1 MFVLNIDDYHNI
13 HHRNML
19 SLLETHNIFHFVTIL
34 LNSNSNIM
42 ALSHCSTKGINI
54 KLIIKNFEDFFM
66 KQIVRNLNI
75 HNYDGRIQ
83 NHQELKSL
91 NNSKL
96 VDFILHPLHS
106 TKDYMECLYLLFE
119 AFERLKNK
127 YNYLDN
133 YVIPVVTD
141 WSEQVNIRRAITLRI
156 NKEDESAEKPYFK
169 SIIFFFE
176 KLYHH
181 LFGEKKYYLINQ
193 NKLKSKDI
201 EYRMIID
208 LLDTNIK
215 LIYLSSNITA
225 HLQSMN
231 TEIIHS
237 FKSKYKQEFY
247 KHLIYQFDK
256 EIDYEKNKLNVKET
270 IDYIVTS

>member
-1 MFVLNIDDYHNI
+1 
-13 HHRNML
+13 
-19 SLLETHNIFHFVTIL
+19 
-34 LNSNSNIM
+34 M

-156 NKEDESAEKPYFK
+156 NKEDESGISNQKK
-169 SIIFFFE
+169 IRNIFMNHFR
-176 KLYHH
+176 
-181 LFGEKKYYLINQ
+181 
-193 NKLKSKDI
+193 KSKDI